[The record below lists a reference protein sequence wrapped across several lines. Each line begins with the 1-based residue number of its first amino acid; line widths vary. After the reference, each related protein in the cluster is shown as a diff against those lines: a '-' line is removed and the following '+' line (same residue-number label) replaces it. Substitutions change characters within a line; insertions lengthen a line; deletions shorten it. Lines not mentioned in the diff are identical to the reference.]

1 MLPPTRASV
10 PGLYQKAIALHQA
23 AQFEKAESLYMQ
35 ILGIVPDVPEVR
47 FRLAQLNLQRGTPEQ
62 GRDHLQVALTQ
73 KPDQPELWKLALD
86 LYEALGETDQV
97 LAAHDMLIRLDPK
110 AIKPKADKAFY
121 LQSAGRLE
129 EAETLLRK
137 LLRQSPLDGELYR
150 MLAIA
155 HKFVPGDPL
164 IRDMQKALAHP
175 KQTDISKMHLYFAL
189 AKAKE
194 DSGAYDQVFKAL
206 RLANGLQRKKYPS
219 NLAEREA
226 ERQAVLKAQTEQC
239 RDPVTQTGAPTPI
252 FVTGMPRSGTTLV
265 EQIIASHS
273 QVEAGGELGHAL
285 KIAYGLFGT
294 GQQMRPLPEIPKDGL
309 IDFAGKYRQALQS
322 SVRGTA
328 SRVTD
333 KSIKSELVFG
343 LLRAAMPD
351 ARFIVV
357 HRDPRDIA
365 LSIYKNYFHDGRHR
379 YANDLAEIA
388 ATIHGFQQTVAFWK
402 ARDPDMIHEVHYEE
416 LVTDP
421 EPQARALI
429 AAAGLEWED
438 QCLDFHKSTTVVK
451 TLSLAQVRQPI
462 HAGRTKAWQRYEA
475 DLKPFSD
482 AWEALTT

>member
-1 MLPPTRASV
+1 MLPLTRASV
-10 PGLYQKAIALHQA
+10 PGLYQRAIALHQA
-23 AQFEKAESLYMQ
+23 AQFAQAEAVYLQ
-35 ILGIVPDVPEVR
+35 ILTIVPDLPEVR

-62 GRDHLQVALTQ
+62 GVDHLQAALEQ
-73 KPDQPELWKLALD
+73 KSDQPELWKLATD
-86 LYEALGETDQV
+86 LYAALGETDQV
-97 LAAHDMLIRLDPK
+97 LAAHDALIRLNPK
-110 AIKPKADKAFY
+110 GIKPKADKAFY
-121 LQSAGRLE
+121 LQSAGRLV
-129 EAETLLRK
+129 EAEKLLRK
-137 LLRQSPLDGELYR
+137 LLKQSPLDGELYR

-164 IRDMQKALAHP
+164 IRDMQKAFAHP
-175 KQTDISKMHLYFAL
+175 RQTNISKMHMAFAL
-189 AKAKE
+189 AKAME

-206 RLANGLQRKKYPS
+206 RLANGLQRETYPS
-219 NLAEREA
+219 NLDAREA
-226 ERQAVLKAQTEQC
+226 ERRGVLAAQS
-239 RDPVTQTGAPTPI
+239 DPSPNPVTQAGSPTPV

-273 QVEAGGELGHAL
+273 RVLAGGEMGHAL
-285 KIAYGLFGT
+285 KIAYGLFGA
-294 GQQMRPLPEIPKDGL
+294 GQHMTPLPGIAKERL
-309 IDFAGKYRQALQS
+309 AEYAQRYRQALRS
-322 SVRGTA
+322 SVLGA
-328 SRVTD
+328 GAYVTD

-343 LLRAAMPD
+343 LIRAAMPD
-351 ARFIVV
+351 ARFVVV

-379 YANDLAEIA
+379 YSNDLAEIA
-388 ATIHGFQQTVAFWK
+388 ATIHSFQETVAFWK
-402 ARDPDMIHEVHYEE
+402 AHDPEMIHEVHYED

-421 EPQARALI
+421 EPQSRALI

-438 QCLDFHKSTTVVK
+438 QCLDFHKSKAVVK